1 MVVCIYELTGKNYL
15 EDVIDFGPAWYKA
28 KRVGGKL
35 EAVRTACKTRE
46 QVPLRIF
53 LDFAVGATECL
64 ELLHYGQRTVHG
76 EIRGE
81 AFHMNVETGKVKMI
95 SLGSGVRIFEHGL
108 TSTAGQCCPR
118 ILE

>member
-35 EAVRTACKTRE
+35 EAVRTGMQDPGTSAAADLSRLCGWSHR
-46 QVPLRIF
+46 VP
-53 LDFAVGATECL
+53 

-76 EIRGE
+76 EIRG
-81 AFHMNVETGKVKMI
+81 K
-95 SLGSGVRIFEHGL
+95 R
-108 TSTAGQCCPR
+108 ST
-118 ILE
+118 